1 MNNNDATIYCISA
14 KMSLQKLS
22 DNSSTM
28 QGIREEARQ
37 WAIHC
42 SNYSFDKIRD
52 MVADCARNNVKGAA
66 WDEFDVNGVSWFIGV
81 YSLVAV
87 KSGLVNDFDSIF
99 KVAFIKYFNI

>member
-14 KMSLQKLS
+14 KISLQKLS

-52 MVADCARNNVKGAA
+52 MVADCARKNVKEAS
-66 WDEFDVNGVSWFIGV
+66 WNEFDVNGVSWFIGV
-81 YSLVAV
+81 YSIVAV
-87 KSGLVNDFDSIF
+87 EAKLVSDFDTIF
-99 KVAFIKYFNI
+99 KAAFVKYFN